1 MRVCFSNLW
10 GRFQY
15 GNFFVFRS
23 KCILKWQNKK
33 REKKSLSIIL
43 PWKLDMFQLVSF
55 NIFCFLLW
63 LFLQA
68 TMSLSV
74 KNYKEVSRSFLNRVL
89 LSNETTGVTNVD
101 RQTIQSEL
109 KDNNFFNENSHV
121 IWWRIHYD
129 RFNRIIKIEPIL
141 DD

>member
-1 MRVCFSNLW
+1 
-10 GRFQY
+10 
-15 GNFFVFRS
+15 
-23 KCILKWQNKK
+23 
-33 REKKSLSIIL
+33 
-43 PWKLDMFQLVSF
+43 
-55 NIFCFLLW
+55 
-63 LFLQA
+63 
-68 TMSLSV
+68 MSLSV